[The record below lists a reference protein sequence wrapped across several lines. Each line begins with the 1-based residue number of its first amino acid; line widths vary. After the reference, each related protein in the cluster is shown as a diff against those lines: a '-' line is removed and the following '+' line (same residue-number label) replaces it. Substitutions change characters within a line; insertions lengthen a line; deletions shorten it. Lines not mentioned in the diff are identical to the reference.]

1 MTTPNWAAND
11 FIIKEAVVGGASVAA
26 VSRQGEMLAVRLGV
40 VRSRRMWATRLG
52 DKICVR
58 QTCETCA
65 TAQHFFYLYLLLV
78 EIIVWLARKPSNL
91 KSPLTCLTRG

>member
-26 VSRQGEMLAVRLGV
+26 LSRQGELLAVRLGV
-40 VRSRRMWATRLG
+40 VRSRHMWATRLG

-58 QTCETCA
+58 QTCKPCA
-65 TAQHFFYLYLLLV
+65 TMFNVRNGQCNNTSISAFF
-78 EIIVWLARKPSNL
+78 W
-91 KSPLTCLTRG
+91 

>member
-26 VSRQGEMLAVRLGV
+26 LSRQGELLAVRLGV

-58 QTCETCA
+58 QTCRPCETL
-65 TAQHFFYLYLLLV
+65 HFFYLYFLLV
-78 EIIVWLARKPSNL
+78 EIIVWLARNQCPQLRYFSNV
-91 KSPLTCLTRG
+91 TT

>member
-26 VSRQGEMLAVRLGV
+26 LSRQGELLAVRLGV
-40 VRSRRMWATRLG
+40 VRSRHMWATRLG

-58 QTCETCA
+58 QTCRPCETL
-65 TAQHFFYLYLLLV
+65 HFFYLYLLLV
-78 EIIVWLARKPSNL
+78 EIMFGWLQTS
-91 KSPLTCLTRG
+91 SQTPLTCLTRG

>member
-26 VSRQGEMLAVRLGV
+26 LGGQGELLAVRLGV
-40 VRSRRMWATRLG
+40 VRSRHMWATRLG

-58 QTCETCA
+58 QTCEQCA
-65 TAQHFFYLYLLLV
+65 TMFNVRNGQCNTTSTCTL
-78 EIIVWLARKPSNL
+78 ETS
-91 KSPLTCLTRG
+91 SSSQTPLT